1 METEKVR
8 KHFNALASSRIK
20 WKRKAKYYHDTL
32 EKLYAFL
39 IPKNSRVLEIGSG
52 TAELLQSVGP
62 AYGMGI
68 DLAEEMIVVA
78 SKKYP
83 HHHFVQM
90 DAQNLSLQEKFDY
103 VIMSDLI
110 GNLED
115 VQKAFEEVHKVTD
128 NHSRFIVSYYNT
140 LWEPVITFAE
150 KIGLKMRQPT
160 QNWLSQ
166 GDIQNLLELANFESI
181 KKGTILLIPIS
192 IPFISN
198 FVNRFIA
205 KLPFLKHLCLVQYIV
220 ARKKPSLSKDADYS
234 VSLIIPARN
243 EEGNI
248 EKLVNP
254 LNHNL
259 ESLEAVYCDL
269 PTFLDSC
276 LTITLAPLFVTLKI
290 NPEIYG

>member
-205 KLPFLKHLCLVQYIV
+205 KLPFLKHLCLSSGK
-220 ARKKPSLSKDADYS
+220 ACFS
-234 VSLIIPARN
+234 VVELAALIQAQRAQS
-243 EEGNI
+243 EG
-248 EKLVNP
+248 
-254 LNHNL
+254 
-259 ESLEAVYCDL
+259 ACQ
-269 PTFLDSC
+269 
-276 LTITLAPLFVTLKI
+276 
-290 NPEIYG
+290 